1 MATQLIVEKM
11 GGSFLSPSLPVFV
24 YNDDYSSLSLA
35 AAEAAISAAFGGQI
49 PITANTLPPDGN
61 PGHQQLS
68 KSAYRF
74 TINYR
79 EPNRRS
85 PAPPTSGV
93 IRPRIDAIAMR
104 KEVRWAPE
112 RACYVDS
119 SLASILGGSLL
130 SFSPFRGMV
139 NVQFTGLLAV
149 NFGAVIDPPEP
160 NLGVEMTVPTTSVT
174 PSWRRTVALCVG
186 RVNSTPLSSGTYSA
200 GEIFLHSV
208 HLQIASETECSIQ
221 IAWSY
226 KPNVTG
232 ESRGPITGVA
242 YHGHDFVWEKPKILI
257 DDSRN
262 LALPLPEMVIVNK
275 VWPET
280 DLSSI
285 GISPPS

>member
-1 MATQLIVEKM
+1 MTTLLVVEKM
-11 GGSFLSPSLPVFV
+11 GGTYLAPSLPVFV
-24 YNDDYSSLSLA
+24 YNDDSSALSLA
-35 AAEAAISAAFGGQI
+35 AAEAAITAGFLSSTI
-49 PITANTLPPDGN
+49 PSVANGLPPDGN

-68 KSAYRF
+68 KSAFRF

-85 PAPPTSGV
+85 PAPPTANV
-93 IRPRIDAIAMR
+93 LRPRIDAVAQR
-104 KEVRWAPE
+104 FEARWRPE
-112 RACYVDS
+112 RAAYHET
-119 SLASILGGSLL
+119 LGAL

-160 NLGVEMTVPTTSVT
+160 NLGVELVVPTTTVT

-186 RVNSTPLSSGTYSA
+186 RTNSFNLSGGTYNA
-200 GEIFLHSV
+200 GEILLHSV
-208 HLQIASETECSIQ
+208 HLQVASETECNIQ

-226 KPNVTG
+226 KPNVSG
-232 ESRGPITGVA
+232 ETRGAVSGIS
-242 YHGHDFVWEKPKILI
+242 YRGHDFVWEKPKMVI
-257 DDSRN
+257 DDTRN
-262 LALPLPEMVIVNK
+262 WALPMPEMVIVNR

-280 DLSSI
+280 DLSAL